1 MGNFNRPY
9 ELSIYS
15 LQDEFILVLKEMN
28 IDNLL
33 QIHEPVM
40 TIKDDGTQELTFS
53 IPMYYRENN
62 VLVENPLWYNTQNGN
77 IIAGLRKVRVCFNKG
92 DKEKEKIFDFVIK
105 KVTEKHEKGTLF
117 CEVEAE
123 GIAFNEL
130 GKIGYKL
137 VLNQEEFEVDYE
149 EYWNKLNEWQEKK
162 DAGEAT
168 NEDKPKEVIA
178 SLNYWCDKVFAQVK
192 NWDYRIQMD
201 WTVYGDSERSTEK
214 LYEDEY
220 VSDWVVKDGKL
231 IPNAMEPYREKA
243 RIPSC
248 EKSNVYNITQSLA
261 ELFEVFCRYEYTY
274 DINGH
279 ITGRTC
285 VFYNNFLQDENP
297 LDIFYNYD
305 TNTISRE
312 MDCSELIT
320 KMYVTPIDDDTRLAG
335 QITIATSDANKTRED
350 YLLNFEYL
358 YSIGGIDDIQ
368 YNAISEY
375 ETQMREYNLKL
386 EELSNKIDRITVAR
400 NELNANL
407 TLAKN
412 QVKEAAEQ
420 VNDANETIQ
429 KILAPLKKDEK
440 SGGYSITNKLTS
452 IYVGENGYEISIPD
466 EGVLFNSN
474 ASIIL
479 RYYPTSDYNVQLDD
493 EMKSI
498 KLKCDS
504 DIATEGT
511 CSSGSFTIVRDEN
524 NYVTSIIKFTR
535 PSDWN
540 TNYTYCRL
548 DYSYKPA
555 FVYDQIVE
563 TYTSLLNNLIG
574 ESDVDT
580 ALADPEKDNDYTKGT
595 IGIYT
600 NKIAAYDEE
609 LEAAQTEY
617 DTLLA
622 EKKKLIIDFDGMM
635 GPALKEGYWQDDDYK
650 DYGSKKIG
658 SFHWS
663 TVAESDDSIQCA
675 VMIDSYALD
684 GETEDWYEEGVGVD
698 NVKYRLGFKLSNI
711 LDNEDIIT
719 NWDKV
724 AILYSVNPSVSIDNY
739 FASKVRQ
746 ITVVDTTDA
755 STSLKYTFN
764 GLTYDTQKAA
774 EAAATIV
781 YNEEYGNKAYDSFI
795 FLSQLDCEYYKDG
808 DGNIQPIAFFPE
820 TTDITDI
827 YIEGNALPKL
837 AIYDITKITDTS
849 GGTIYIDSIEQ
860 TDTYWLLKTDSSRE
874 KGQIVYYRLRIPN
887 DELLVDDEKFS
898 LSLNGNTLTRYT
910 DFSLTYRD
918 LIEKSTTEYE
928 EDRAYYVVPKPLSI
942 WKSLGKIVNMP
953 TTLDDIYRF
962 TINFAISTA
971 AISMYLD
978 ALEVMKTN
986 CFPQVSYGIKLQSE
1000 QENLIRYTYSYLGS
1014 LCRIE
1019 DTQLK
1024 FHNVMGYISEIKMSL
1039 DKPWED
1045 DITIKNYK
1053 TRFEDL
1059 FSRIVASSEQMKL
1072 NSVAYNTAAQA
1083 FTSSGELTL
1092 DALSVEVMEKI
1103 EQQAEL
1109 KASKVIKSNM
1119 SLISM
1124 KDKISEMENT
1134 LNKFKNTIT
1143 QAAENA
1149 KQMVSDV
1156 DNRVATLMDGSNKL
1170 SLNFDFDDNTEDVYR
1185 GVGIHLISG
1194 GNTFKLD
1201 GKNMGFYDSE
1211 GNVRMGF
1218 GNGEANTSWGN
1229 KNVLYVNGA
1238 ITATEGGNIGGLSVT
1253 ASGELSSSYMSLGVN
1268 QDGRTVFAIKD
1279 AITGDYILALTPR
1292 NEDGKM
1298 LESGIETSTD
1308 GDGYTITGLEGEVF
1322 STVEE
1327 AWDMRYLMYV
1337 VEKVNEARHIQGLSE
1352 DTDVTVDDFD
1362 SYGEDNVSYTA
1373 DYLDSFE
1380 PQIEINE
1387 EGEEIISETDD
1398 VLVELSTLSL
1408 KSFNEFKYGQYALTV
1423 KGTIYATEGGQIGGL
1438 SILKDGTLGND
1449 LMSLGAIYEGANN
1462 DELHS
1467 VLFNLKAPSRDENG
1481 NTIYNSALA
1490 FYREAPRC
1498 FSTIVHTTDADTGET
1513 IEETKWY
1520 ISGIQDTLYSSKTDA
1535 LTKAY
1540 EDYLYNTYSIQTT
1553 TDETT
1558 GEKTYF
1564 RTVTIGEEI
1573 GTEIIADLTSYITYK
1588 DYLELYKLKIKGDVE
1603 ADTFIANGPDGAMF
1617 VVDSDSMR
1625 FIGSDGKDAL
1635 RYTKEKGLELQG
1647 KVTAQELKIVDTI
1660 DETETTLEEYLKG
1673 KIGYRMEI
1681 VSAGDVLNDDIQE
1694 LILKAIVWEG
1704 NKNITDTLEAQYF
1717 NWERTSSN
1725 PTSDYLWDE
1734 KHKGMKEITITAQE
1748 VNYSATYNCNYIG
1761 S

>member
-9 ELSIYS
+9 ELSIFS

-28 IDNLL
+28 VDNLL
-33 QIHEPVM
+33 QIHEPKL
-40 TIKDDGTQELTFS
+40 TLKDDGTQELTFS

-117 CEVEAE
+117 CEIEAE

-168 NEDKPKEVIA
+168 DEDKPEELIA
-178 SLNYWCDKVFAQVK
+178 SLNYWCDKVFTQVK

-201 WTVYGDSERSTEK
+201 WTVYGNSERSTEK

-220 VSDWVVKDGKL
+220 VSDWAVKDGKL
-231 IPNAMEPYREKA
+231 VPNAMESYREKA

-261 ELFEVFCRYEYTY
+261 ELFEVFCRYEYSY

-386 EELSNKIDRITVAR
+386 EELSNKIDRITVVR

-420 VNDANETIQ
+420 VNDANKTIQ
-429 KILAPLKKDEK
+429 KILAPLKEDKK

-452 IYVGENGYEISIPD
+452 IYVGKNGCEISIPD

-511 CSSGSFTIVRDEN
+511 YDSGSFTIVRDEN
-524 NYVTSIIKFTR
+524 NYVTSIIKFIR

-540 TNYTYCRL
+540 PNYTYCRL

-555 FVYDQIVE
+555 FVYEQIVE

-574 ESDVDT
+574 KEAIKD
-580 ALADPEKDNDYTKGT
+580 ALADEAANSKEDRNYTEGI
-595 IGIYT
+595 IGVYT
-600 NKIAAYDEE
+600 NKIAAYDDE

-622 EKKKLIIDFDGMM
+622 EKKRLIIDFDGMM

-675 VMIDSYALD
+675 AMIDSYALD

-724 AILYSVNPSVSIDNY
+724 VILYSVNPSVTEDQYIG
-739 FASKVRQ
+739 SKIHQ
-746 ITVVDTTDA
+746 ETQLDTIDA
-755 STSLKYTFN
+755 STSLKYMFN
-764 GLTYDTQKAA
+764 NVAYDTYEAAKTAA
-774 EAAATIV
+774 EKA
-781 YNEEYGNKAYDSFI
+781 YEDEYGNKAYDSFI

-849 GGTIYIDSIEQ
+849 GGTIYINGIKQ
-860 TDTYWLLKTDSSRE
+860 TDIYWLLKTDSSRE
-874 KGQIVYYRLRIPN
+874 KGQTVYYRLRIPN

-898 LSLNGNTLTRYT
+898 LSLNGNELTRYT

-953 TTLDDIYRF
+953 TTLDDTYKF

-986 CFPQVSYGIKLQSE
+986 CFPQVSYDIKLQSE
-1000 QENLIRYTYSYLGS
+1000 QENLIRYTYDYLGS

-1024 FHNVMGYISEIKMSL
+1024 FHNVAGYISEIEMSL
-1039 DKPWED
+1039 DQPWED
-1045 DITIKNYK
+1045 SITIKNYK

-1083 FTSSGELTL
+1083 FTSSGELTI
-1092 DALSVEVMEKI
+1092 DALSAEVMEKI
-1103 EQQAEL
+1103 EEQAEL

-1134 LNKFKNTIT
+1134 LSKFKNTIT

-1185 GVGIHLISG
+1185 GVGIHLTSG

-1211 GNVRMGF
+1211 GNLRMGF
-1218 GNGEANTSWGN
+1218 GSGESGWAD
-1229 KNVLYVNGA
+1229 KNILYVNGA
-1238 ITATEGGNIGGLSVT
+1238 ITATEGGNIGGFTVT
-1253 ASGELSSSYMSLGVN
+1253 KEGYLSSQFMTLGE
-1268 QDGRTVFAIKD
+1268 DLAGRTVFAIKD
-1279 AITGDYILALTPR
+1279 GVTDDYILALAPTDEE
-1292 NEDGKM
+1292 NEVYV
-1298 LESGIETSTD
+1298 EEE
-1308 GDGYTITGLEGEVF
+1308 EGVYISNLFEEEYF
-1322 STVEE
+1322 GTAEE
-1327 AWDMRYLMYV
+1327 AWEANYLKYV
-1337 VEKVNEARHIQGLSE
+1337 ADEFN
-1352 DTDVTVDDFD
+1352 T
-1362 SYGEDNVSYTA
+1362 SYSSNLDRSYFQ
-1373 DYLDSFE
+1373 Y
-1380 PQIEINE
+1380 NE
-1387 EGEEIISETDD
+1387 ETDKADFSELYYNLEEVTKEDSIYPFD
-1398 VLVELSTLSL
+1398 LNELDYKTLTQYR
-1408 KSFNEFKYGQYALTV
+1408 YGQYALTV

-1449 LMSLGAIYEGANN
+1449 LMSLGAIYDGETNT
-1462 DELHS
+1462 DLHS
-1467 VLFNLKAPSRDENG
+1467 VLFNLKSPYTTESGETA
-1481 NTIYNSALA
+1481 YNSVFS

-1498 FSTIVHTTDADTGET
+1498 LTKTVYTTDEETGEIT
-1513 IEETKWY
+1513 PSTVWY
-1520 ISGIQDTLYSSKTDA
+1520 ISGSSGGTYNSKDEA
-1535 LTKAY
+1535 LTAAY
-1540 EDYLYNTYSIQTT
+1540 ETYLKDNYSIVTTT
-1553 TDETT
+1553 TDD
-1558 GEKTYF
+1558 GGVKTY
-1564 RTVTIGEEI
+1564 TKDGNTI
-1573 GTEIIADLTSYITYK
+1573 TDLSEYITYQK
-1588 DYLELYKLKIKGDVE
+1588 YLELYQLKVKGNIE
-1603 ADTFIANGPDGAMF
+1603 ANKFTATGPDGSYF
-1617 VVDSDSMR
+1617 SVDSDSLR
-1625 FIGSDGKDAL
+1625 FMDTSGNKMLYYDTAANGLQIEGKILA
-1635 RYTKEKGLELQG
+1635 TGLE
-1647 KVTAQELKIVDTI
+1647 IVSTI
-1660 DETETTLEEYLKG
+1660 NDKTITQSIADY
-1673 KIGYRMEI
+1673 IGYRLDIISNPEI
-1681 VSAGDVLNDDIQE
+1681 ITAD
-1694 LILKAIVWEG
+1694 
-1704 NKNITDTLEAQYF
+1704 TDTVTLTAKVYQGNNEV
-1717 NWERTSSN
+1717 TSLKEDGFIWYKDN
-1725 PTSDYLWDE
+1725 DITKVIEGATSQTL
-1734 KHKGMKEITITAQE
+1734 TINLNTTDA
-1748 VNYSATYNCNYIG
+1748 SATYCCKY
-1761 S
+1761 SDE